1 MELNTSSCWKSWPGA
16 EGDTRKHKQHRPA
29 NSPRR
34 RPRPGRVSD
43 DTLQK
48 SRCQD
53 WHSCNAAV
61 ARGARSA
68 PVACESSRSRG
79 RRKKPEP
86 DCPSGVGCPR
96 WLQISEEDFCDG
108 CQICKYCTQG
118 IHGCE
123 CCLVRHLHQGNC
135 TCSKVSRRSLRGVLK
150 DVAVQTEEVETAQVQ
165 KFTAAARRR
174 WRRRMLQKVTVQ
186 SL

>member
-1 MELNTSSCWKSWPGA
+1 MDWNTKSNWKSWPGA
-16 EGDTRKHKQHRPA
+16 EGDTWKHKEHTPA
-29 NSPRR
+29 NSSRR
-34 RPRPGRVSD
+34 RPRPGQVSGD
-43 DTLQK
+43 ALQK
-48 SRCQD
+48 SRWQD

-61 ARGARSA
+61 AQDARSA

-96 WLQISEEDFCDG
+96 CLHFSEEDFCGG

-118 IHGCE
+118 IRGCE
-123 CCLVRHLHQGNC
+123 CCLVCHLHQGNC
-135 TCSKVSRRSLRGVLK
+135 ICSRVSRRSLRGVLK
-150 DVAVQTEEVETAQVQ
+150 DVTVQTDEVEAAQVQ
-165 KFTAAARRR
+165 NFTAAARRR
-174 WRRRMLQKVTVQ
+174 WSVRMLQKVTVQ